1 MNNMVVAQINQHNMK
16 VDSMY
21 TVSVHI
27 VTFNSKYYINDC
39 LGAVF
44 NQSYVI
50 EQVIIIDNAS
60 SDQTLSKLELGSARC
75 IVIANSGNTGFAA
88 AHNQAIRMTETDY
101 CLILNP
107 DVVLDP
113 DYVKR
118 TIEALENNPQA
129 GSATGKLLF
138 KADPTRIDS
147 TGLTINKAR
156 RAFDR
161 GAHQANDQYMHAEEV
176 FGVSGA
182 AAMYKREM
190 INDIS
195 LNGEFFD
202 EDFFAYKEDV
212 DVAWRAQLLGWKSVY
227 EPTAIAFHERGWK
240 EGSRSSK
247 PLFVRR
253 LSYINRYKMMVK
265 NDDIKAIMK
274 HLFPLL
280 AYECLSFAYA
290 LLREPKLLGAWL
302 DFFRKLPELRAK
314 RKLIQNKRRRVPSEV
329 VNKWFIK

>member
-1 MNNMVVAQINQHNMK
+1 
-16 VDSMY
+16 MY

-27 VTFNSKYYINDC
+27 VTFNSMDYIDDC
-39 LGAVF
+39 LIAVF
-44 NQSYVI
+44 NQSYSIDRVM
-50 EQVIIIDNAS
+50 IIDNAS
-60 SDQTLSKLELGSARC
+60 IDITLSKVEEWSARC
-75 IVIANSGNTGFAA
+75 TVIANSFNNGFAGG
-88 AHNQAIRMTETDY
+88 HNQAIRLTETDY

-107 DVVLDP
+107 DVVLEP
-113 DYVKR
+113 DYVLNMVR
-118 TIEALENNPQA
+118 ALQNNPEA

-138 KADPTRIDS
+138 KAAPHNIDS
-147 TGLTINKAR
+147 TGLIINKAR

-161 GAHQANDQYMHAEEV
+161 GAHQSSDLFQQAEEV

-212 DVAWRAQLLGWKSVY
+212 DVAWRAQLLGWKALY
-227 EPTAIAFHERGWK
+227 EPTAIAYHERGWK
-240 EGSRSSK
+240 EGGRSSK

-265 NDDIKAIMK
+265 NDNIKSMIK
-274 HLFPLL
+274 HIIPLL
-280 AYECLSFAYA
+280 VYECLSLVYA
-290 LLREPKLLGAWL
+290 LVREPKLLGAWL
-302 DFFRKLPELRAK
+302 DFYRKYPELR
-314 RKLIQNKRRRVPSEV
+314 NKRSLIRSKQRQASSKVY
-329 VNKWFIK
+329 KWFVK